1 VLYHPSTIFTFNV
14 KFSTKIHEKI
24 RWVRKTEKETE
35 TEEEGRERMNNK
47 TQDTQMC
54 FQKQTIKCKGIS
66 NATFHGRKG
75 IYKIRTSHLCKR
87 NTESIN

>member
-35 TEEEGRERMNNK
+35 TEEEGRERI
-47 TQDTQMC
+47 
-54 FQKQTIKCKGIS
+54 IK
-66 NATFHGRKG
+66 H
-75 IYKIRTSHLCKR
+75 KILRCVFR
-87 NTESIN
+87 NRLLSAKE